1 MATLNSE
8 INITQTLYHKFME
21 AKAKDPKYRL

>member
-8 INITQTLYHKFME
+8 INLTQTLYDKFLE
-21 AKAKDPKYRL
+21 SKDRETPKK